1 MWQFL
6 ILVFLLLAPLDARAG
21 GMELAENITNR
32 QFNRQSVL
40 SGRIVPAPSLYLRV
54 DLYRGM
60 MPVDSTTTDM
70 NGAFR
75 FQRQHGGS
83 RYEMRI
89 DLGNGLGYVE
99 EVHFLQQNMQVAIIL
114 RPERIRRT
122 QFADD
127 NNAGSGTIISMASL
141 KVPKKAAKEFG
152 KARRAARKKKYEEA
166 LGRLQ
171 KATEM
176 YPQYAEAFNE
186 MGVIYGR
193 QNQKEKARKAFEQAI
208 AADPKWV
215 RSYLNL
221 ASLQL
226 FDNRPQQLLATS
238 NKILKLYPT
247 LSPGHFFH
255 SYANLSLG
263 RLEEAKKSALAAD
276 RHEHRQ
282 VPQIHLVLADIYRHR
297 GELAK
302 AEKQLRAFL
311 KERPRARNADQI
323 KAQIA
328 KLQHLA
334 KAQREQPEK

>member
-1 MWQFL
+1 M
-6 ILVFLLLAPLDARAG
+6 
-21 GMELAENITNR
+21 
-32 QFNRQSVL
+32 
-40 SGRIVPAPSLYLRV
+40 PSTPLRV
-54 DLYRGM
+54 ELYRDM

-70 NGAFR
+70 NGTFR
-75 FQRQHGGS
+75 FQRPHAGS
-83 RYEMRI
+83 RFEIHI
-89 DLGNGLGYVE
+89 DLGNGLEYVE
-99 EVHFLQQNMQVAIIL
+99 QVHFLQRNMQVTIVL

-127 NNAGSGTIISMASL
+127 NNAGGGTIISLASL
-141 KVPKKAAKEFG
+141 KVPKKAAKEFK

-193 QNQKEKARKAFEQAI
+193 QNQKEEARKAFEQAI

-238 NKILKLYPT
+238 DKILQLYPT
-247 LSPGHFFH
+247 LSRGHFFH
-255 SYANLSLG
+255 SYANLSMG
-263 RLEEAKKSALAAD
+263 RLEEAEKSALAAN

-311 KERPRARNADQI
+311 NERPKARNADQI
-323 KAQIA
+323 RAQIK
-328 KLQHLA
+328 KLQQPA
-334 KAQREQPEK
+334 KAQGERAEQ